1 MIQYYYEIEKHTHE
15 RETKM
20 TEKFQ
25 SAEQMINDEIRE
37 LHAARYIAGYN
48 ANDDEKIAIDAQL
61 DKLIEELARILK

>member
-1 MIQYYYEIEKHTHE
+1 
-15 RETKM
+15 M